1 MVEASG
7 WLDSCELLHRAIR
20 LADRVTMIRRTR
32 KIGIRK
38 RDSSVRT
45 PAQDVPRRRLAVD
58 AEKEP
63 WLRVHVG
70 VSPPIENDSG
80 DVSPRIEPAGREHV
94 GQLLAERSLVLG
106 ERSVEQL
113 CTPLRALLGDREPR
127 LCEQYLN
134 SEHRR

>member
-7 WLDSCELLHRAIR
+7 CLDSRELLYRAIR

-63 WLRVHVG
+63 RLRIHVR
-70 VSPPIENDSG
+70 VAPAIENDSR
-80 DVSPRIEPAGREHV
+80 DVPARIEPAGREHV
-94 GQLLAERSLVLG
+94 AELLAEGALVLR
-106 ERSVEQL
+106 ERSAEEL
-113 CTPLRALLGDREPR
+113 C
-127 LCEQYLN
+127 
-134 SEHRR
+134 